1 MNEDGQSLEKLM
13 RVSVI
18 VLRQAVDLVNTSL
31 TEDGQLSYVSKYI
44 PGSTIGVSRSL
55 IFYFSNPYPS
65 FRYLVSFL
73 LIPGPF
79 IGPVALLFPRDSAL
93 LYMPMNVY

>member
-1 MNEDGQSLEKLM
+1 MDEDGQSLEKLM

-44 PGSTIGVSRSL
+44 PGSTIGVYCSL
-55 IFYFSNPYPS
+55 IFCFLHPYLS
-65 FRYLVSFL
+65 SRYLVSFL
-73 LIPGPF
+73 LIPWPF
-79 IGPVALLFPRDSAL
+79 IGPVVPLIPRDSVL
-93 LYMPMNVY
+93 LHMSVNVY